1 MQSFIR
7 KIFLGR
13 TDEDVH
19 RQFVKFSKG
28 EFKNRALISA
38 KKSAKNVSIGASAE
52 FANELVKGVAEKL
65 RNGESVKVSG
75 AIVSTKNLKEEA
87 EFSNLLAHCE
97 VKQFQGVK
105 RFLINTDIPKEKILA
120 LCEKFPKSFFAL
132 SFSAGETEL
141 KIKPKVPKSG
151 KPGKGDEDPKADF
164 CKLKTSD
171 EDLISEFLF
180 DVSDFKQVSIK
191 HEFIINDIEIPKNE
205 KDPAMMR
212 EKAVRK
218 GKIVRHLKIDGQ
230 EIKKEKD
237 FSA

>member
-141 KIKPKVPKSG
+141 KIKPKAPKSG

-164 CKLKTSD
+164 CKLKTTNPD
-171 EDLISEFLF
+171 FAKKLFFDFNEFKTAEARHDF
-180 DVSDFKQVSIK
+180 DIR
-191 HEFIINDIEIPKNE
+191 DIEIPQGE
-205 KDPAMMR
+205 KDPVKIR
-212 EKAVRK
+212 ELAKRKGTIVRK
-218 GKIVRHLKIDGQ
+218 MQVDGK
-230 EIKKEKD
+230 EIENKYEIE
-237 FSA
+237 A